1 MENNKEDE
9 LDEVIESSQ
18 APTLRSKIRQV
29 RPNYRD
35 LSPRKYR
42 KKPPKR
48 APRDNRTVSQCIRQV
63 WKNPLNK
70 PSPTKTKQPAPSTNN
85 EEALEKEY
93 IKIASQQHEPPN
105 VGDGIQPVPSVSL
118 FAQQEAALARYLFNE
133 TTEAQVEEQLQKLL
147 DGFQAEYEK
156 ECAAMESSPVMMVH
170 DDAGSLQSSPALP
183 GANGEQ
189 IASGIEENERPS
201 VCPLQPMVSEPF
213 LLPNFSEE
221 IARLAEMVQKA
232 GSSPFRSDPSAMA
245 DRMATPIIPVV
256 ELHEEMPQ
264 MLGDIPM
271 VTHGNG
277 CLDLTVQKEQSVPEK
292 AAQLAD
298 PANQL
303 EDDGCWLNVSQ
314 NRASP
319 VPSVKLSQRP
329 DDILDLRLKLRR
341 TVPTPTV
348 NANPRFV
355 PPRPCARSTSDCGTQ
370 TKFRGRYR
378 NVGIQHRPV
387 ASLDFTD
394 RNIIVLAQQFEAD
407 PNLLGRKL
415 RRVAQTACDPIWR
428 ARDLSTVFTAADPYY
443 ANLKHFL

>member
-93 IKIASQQHEPPN
+93 IKFASQQHELPN

-156 ECAAMESSPVMMVH
+156 ECAAME
-170 DDAGSLQSSPALP
+170 
-183 GANGEQ
+183 
-189 IASGIEENERPS
+189 
-201 VCPLQPMVSEPF
+201 
-213 LLPNFSEE
+213 
-221 IARLAEMVQKA
+221 
-232 GSSPFRSDPSAMA
+232 
-245 DRMATPIIPVV
+245 
-256 ELHEEMPQ
+256 
-264 MLGDIPM
+264 
-271 VTHGNG
+271 
-277 CLDLTVQKEQSVPEK
+277 
-292 AAQLAD
+292 
-298 PANQL
+298 
-303 EDDGCWLNVSQ
+303 
-314 NRASP
+314 
-319 VPSVKLSQRP
+319 
-329 DDILDLRLKLRR
+329 
-341 TVPTPTV
+341 VPTPTV
-348 NANPRFV
+348 NANPRFA

-407 PNLLGRKL
+407 PNLL
-415 RRVAQTACDPIWR
+415 A
-428 ARDLSTVFTAADPYY
+428 
-443 ANLKHFL
+443 